1 MKVYAQVHYLKRN
14 NKGNTMSNNTHIV
27 VDETALS
34 TTDNIRKAITIKH
47 KKVSF
52 MKTPKPYIKQ
62 KAGMDYV
69 EYSYMREVADKEFP
83 GWSWEIID
91 TEMLGSA
98 AYVVHG
104 RLKWYDE
111 GIWRT
116 GDMVAAHRIQ
126 TKRGTGE
133 FVDIGNDVKAANT
146 DAIKKAFNMY
156 MNIADD
162 VYRNQIEDMELSDEE
177 KNDILVLASEISED
191 RMNGIH
197 MLIKDGKLNKAN
209 YRGSI
214 SKLQREKDN
223 AKNTNK

>member
-1 MKVYAQVHYLKRN
+1 ME
-14 NKGNTMSNNTHIV
+14 NNTPII
-27 VDETALS
+27 VDESMLS
-34 TTDNIRKAITIKH
+34 TTDEIRKAITIKH

-62 KAGMDYV
+62 KQGMDYV
-69 EYSYMREVADKEFP
+69 EYSYMREVADKEWP
-83 GWSWEIID
+83 GWSWEIVR
-91 TEMLGSA
+91 TENLGSA

-126 TKRGTGE
+126 VKRGTGE

-177 KNDILVLASEISED
+177 KNDILVLASELGDD
-191 RMNGIH
+191 RMASIH
-197 MLIKDGKLNKAN
+197 KLINDGQLNKAN
-209 YRGSI
+209 YKGSVN
-214 SKLQREKDN
+214 KLKREIDN

>member
-1 MKVYAQVHYLKRN
+1 MK
-14 NKGNTMSNNTHIV
+14 NNTPVV
-27 VDETALS
+27 VDESMLTA
-34 TTDNIRKAITIKH
+34 TDEIRKSITVKH

-69 EYSYMREVADKEFP
+69 EYSYMRDIADKEFA
-83 GWSWEIID
+83 GWSWEIVS

-126 TKRGTGE
+126 TKRGTGD

-177 KNDILVLASEISED
+177 KNDILVLASEISEEK
-191 RMNGIH
+191 MSNIH
-197 MLIKDGKLNKAN
+197 ILINKGELNKAN
-209 YRGSI
+209 YKGSI
-214 SKLQREKDN
+214 NKLQREIDN
-223 AKNTNK
+223 AKNTNDE